1 MARRCGLDAGHHVIE
16 YAAVR
21 FCGNENEDRWDS
33 LNDFTHEAIPDWD
46 SPGLIDIFDGKHG
59 AANSHDNKNNSAEF
73 FRDFHHR
80 YQNILQKYGKKAAQ
94 TWMRCFYQTKEE
106 NVHKLVAEMDAPMQ
120 TYVKKL
126 EYSKQFPVFSPDI
139 GSSVYGGFVESM
151 NGADLKGEAPRKLHI
166 AHWALMLAM
175 EITRRAN
182 TNKEEADAWA
192 MEFPPNRHL
201 AVRDFT
207 HRAGN
212 IDLEKVVKS
221 RDRDDMYLVTEPT
234 GKMCRVIKNDLK
246 KPNPGYACDCGE
258 GVSKAAPCC
267 HGIAVARKENVTIKS
282 LVAKFITTEGWQ
294 EQYREVKSAADVLPT
309 AADIQKK
316 VDEGCIDTS
325 LAIPPAAK
333 RAPGAPKK
341 QGRQLGVLEQ
351 LQHGVKRPR
360 GQQTCILCGR
370 YCKKKSQKSVTPC
383 EP

>member
-1 MARRCGLDAGHHVIE
+1 MARRCGLDAAHHVIE
-16 YAAVR
+16 YVCLR
-21 FCGNENEDRWDS
+21 CCGNENEDRWDL
-33 LNDFTHEAIPDWD
+33 LNDFTHKAIPDWD
-46 SPGLIDIFDGKHG
+46 SSGLIDIFDGKHG
-59 AANSHDNKNNSAEF
+59 AANSHNNKNHGAEF

-94 TWMRCFYQTKEE
+94 TWMKCFYQTKEE
-106 NVHKLVAEMDAPMQ
+106 NVHKLVDEMDKPVQ

-166 AHWALMLAM
+166 AHWPLMLAM

-212 IDLEKVVKS
+212 IDLEKVVQS
-221 RDRDDMYLVTEPT
+221 RDQEDMYLVTEPT
-234 GKMCRVIKNDLK
+234 GKMCRVCLSGLK
-246 KPNPGYACDCGE
+246 KPNPGYACDCLE
-258 GVSKAAPCC
+258 GVPKAVPCC
-267 HGIAVARKENVTIKS
+267 HAIAVARKKNTTIRD
-282 LVAKFITTEGWQ
+282 LVAEFITTEGWQ
-294 EQYREVKSAADVLPT
+294 KQYEEVRSAADVLPT

-341 QGRQLGVLEQ
+341 QGRQLGILEQ
-351 LQHGVKRPR
+351 LQHGAKRPR
-360 GQQTCILCGR
+360 AQQTCTLCGK
-370 YCKKKSQKSVTPC
+370 YCQRISKASKTPC

>member
-1 MARRCGLDAGHHVIE
+1 MTLVGTSGRVGALAPARHARRVRLPEAFFPPGERGLFST
-16 YAAVR
+16 VR
-21 FCGNENEDRWDS
+21 S
-33 LNDFTHEAIPDWD
+33 KTL
-46 SPGLIDIFDGKHG
+46 
-59 AANSHDNKNNSAEF
+59 
-73 FRDFHHR
+73 
-80 YQNILQKYGKKAAQ
+80 KK
-94 TWMRCFYQTKEE
+94 K
-106 NVHKLVAEMDAPMQ
+106 
-120 TYVKKL
+120 
-126 EYSKQFPVFSPDI
+126 
-139 GSSVYGGFVESM
+139 
-151 NGADLKGEAPRKLHI
+151 KGEAPRKLHI
-166 AHWALMLAM
+166 AHWALMLAV

-234 GKMCRVIKNDLK
+234 GKMCRVILTDL
-246 KPNPGYACDCGE
+246 N
-258 GVSKAAPCC
+258 
-267 HGIAVARKENVTIKS
+267 
-282 LVAKFITTEGWQ
+282 
-294 EQYREVKSAADVLPT
+294 KSAADVLPT

-360 GQQTCILCGR
+360 GQQTCILCGK
-370 YCKKKSQKSVTPC
+370 YCQKKSVLLGVGRDVLPTT
-383 EP
+383 

>member
-1 MARRCGLDAGHHVIE
+1 MISHIGMIPVYRIEQCTFCFLCVTSGVSRRGGTMARRCGLDAGHHVIE

-59 AANSHDNKNNSAEF
+59 AANSHNNKNHGAEF

-94 TWMRCFYQTKEE
+94 TWMKCFYQTKEE
-106 NVHKLVAEMDAPMQ
+106 NVHKLVDEMDKPVQ

-166 AHWALMLAM
+166 AHWALMLAV

-234 GKMCRVIKNDLK
+234 GKMCRVILTDL
-246 KPNPGYACDCGE
+246 N
-258 GVSKAAPCC
+258 
-267 HGIAVARKENVTIKS
+267 
-282 LVAKFITTEGWQ
+282 
-294 EQYREVKSAADVLPT
+294 KSAADVLPT

-360 GQQTCILCGR
+360 GQQTCILCGK
-370 YCKKKSQKSVTPC
+370 YCQKKSKASKTPC